1 MAAALRGRFVE
12 GELAGGEEEE
22 TPGFLLEDVTVVEA
36 DPEAPSDFDPEGEM
50 INLNM
55 PLDVSGENWVGKE
68 VEVEG
73 RFEQEGEPEGVRW
86 VFVVEEIDEV

>member
-12 GELAGGEEEE
+12 GEPAGEEE
-22 TPGFLLEDVTVVEA
+22 TTGFLLEDVTVVEA
-36 DPEAPSDFDPEGEM
+36 DPKAPSDFDPEGEM

-55 PLDVSGENWVGKE
+55 PSTVSGENWVGKE

-73 RFEQEGEPEGVRW
+73 RFEQEGEPEGARW
-86 VFVVEEIDEV
+86 VFVVQEIDEV

>member
-1 MAAALRGRFVE
+1 MAAVLRGRFVE
-12 GELAGGEEEE
+12 GES
-22 TPGFLLEDVTVVEA
+22 TGFLLEDVTAVEA
-36 DPEAPSDFDPEGEM
+36 DPEALADFDDPEGEM

-73 RFEQEGEPEGVRW
+73 RFEQEGKPEDRRW
-86 VFVVEEIDEV
+86 VFVVKEIDEV